1 MRFLDH
7 QKNDIELG
15 RWEAYKQMEL
25 LPDAVHRS
33 NSHRVLS
40 KFGIER
46 AWRLTIAL
54 LLNELVTE
62 QKADY
67 LNRCWAS
74 KDLDGGNRSPFQ
86 TLQRLLTLM
95 S

>member
-1 MRFLDH
+1 MKFLDQ
-7 QKNDIELG
+7 QKNNIELG
-15 RWEAYKQMEL
+15 RWETYKQLEL
-25 LPDAVHRS
+25 VPDAVDRPK
-33 NSHRVLS
+33 SHPILS
-40 KFGIER
+40 KFGVER
-46 AWRLTIAL
+46 AWRSTIAL

-62 QKADY
+62 QKVDY

-74 KDLDGGNRSPFQ
+74 QDLYEGNRSPFQ

>member
-1 MRFLDH
+1 MKFLDR
-7 QKNDIELG
+7 QKNSIELG
-15 RWEAYKQMEL
+15 RWETYKQLEL
-25 LPDAVHRS
+25 VPDAVDRPKGL
-33 NSHRVLS
+33 RVMS

-46 AWRLTIAL
+46 AWRSTIAL

-67 LNRCWAS
+67 LDRCWAS
-74 KDLDGGNRSPFQ
+74 KDLDGGSRSPFQ

-95 S
+95 N